1 MKIELLGVKYYFHGN
16 KMYLI
21 STNYEWSYKEE

>member
-1 MKIELLGVKYYFHGN
+1 MIIKLIDGT

-21 STNYEWSYKEE
+21 STNI